1 MENVFAPL
9 PVSETV
15 PLFTIPFLNSNV
27 AAVVEFSE
35 PVPEMVGV
43 PVKSFKPDAPVKET
57 VPSIVDVVETV
68 NAPVLLLVM
77 VIPFGTERLLSV
89 IAPPPETV
97 WLLVVKLMAPVPVS
111 DTAAPAAI
119 PPLNSQVELF
129 AEEIVPVPFVTS
141 PMKMFEPALLL
152 SVITAVPL
160 RVVVPETVKLK
171 PARFKERV
179 VLITKLFT
187 VASTLSTIAELIM
200 TSSPDAGTP
209 AGDQLPPVFHVVPVD
224 VLVTPYAWLPAN
236 SKKLKN
242 SKVGIENRQKDLSNG
257 IRFFIVL
264 IGCSDS

>member
-1 MENVFAPL
+1 MVWL
-9 PVSETV
+9 
-15 PLFTIPFLNSNV
+15 
-27 AAVVEFSE
+27 AVVEKVVIPVPEMEKVPLLVIPALNSKGEFPEEVSE

-43 PVKSFKPDAPVKET
+43 PAKSFKPDAPVKES

-68 NAPVLLLVM
+68 NAAVLLFVK
-77 VIPFGTERLLSV
+77 VIPAGMERLLSV
-89 IAPPPETV
+89 IAPAPETV
-97 WLLVVKLMAPVPVS
+97 WLLVVKLMAPVPVN

-187 VASTLSTIAELIM
+187 VAATSSTIAELIM
-200 TSSPDAGTP
+200 TSSPAMGTP
-209 AGDQLPPVFHVVPVD
+209 AGLQLPAVFHVAPVE
-224 VLVTPYAWLPAN
+224 VFVTPNA
-236 SKKLKN
+236 
-242 SKVGIENRQKDLSNG
+242 
-257 IRFFIVL
+257 
-264 IGCSDS
+264 

>member
-1 MENVFAPL
+1 MAPL

-15 PLFTIPFLNSNV
+15 PLLTIPFLNSNV
-27 AAVVEFSE
+27 GAVDEVSE

-43 PVKSFKPDAPVKET
+43 PAKSFKPDAPVKES

-68 NAPVLLLVM
+68 NAAVLLFVK
-77 VIPFGTERLLSV
+77 VIPAGMERLLSV
-89 IAPPPETV
+89 IAPAPETV

-111 DTAAPAAI
+111 DTAAPAEI

-171 PARFKERV
+171 PARFKERA

-209 AGDQLPPVFHVVPVD
+209 AGDQLAPVFHVVPVD
-224 VLVTPYAWLPAN
+224 VLVTPNA
-236 SKKLKN
+236 
-242 SKVGIENRQKDLSNG
+242 
-257 IRFFIVL
+257 
-264 IGCSDS
+264 